1 MSKYVVVSGWVLC
14 CWCVRVKRD
23 RPPLPRTVGWLV
35 NAQLSTPRCNNGA
48 FFVWDRKRAGNKNP
62 MRCAPFAGVSTRR
75 CEEGTGW
82 GSQDDDGLRYRLGC
96 IHVGS
101 ECRPQIVYTAFG

>member
-1 MSKYVVVSGWVLC
+1 
-14 CWCVRVKRD
+14 
-23 RPPLPRTVGWLV
+23 
-35 NAQLSTPRCNNGA
+35 
-48 FFVWDRKRAGNKNP
+48 

-101 ECRPQIVYTAFG
+101 ECRPKIYGVEGKIIGEKPERKKGRESEETTKREERRECSRMQRR

>member
-48 FFVWDRKRAGNKNP
+48 FSSGIGNELEIRIRCDVRPSQVCPPDDVRRGPAGGHKT
-62 MRCAPFAGVSTRR
+62 MMDSDIALAAST
-75 CEEGTGW
+75 W
-82 GSQDDDGLRYRLGC
+82 AVNASLR
-96 IHVGS
+96 
-101 ECRPQIVYTAFG
+101 